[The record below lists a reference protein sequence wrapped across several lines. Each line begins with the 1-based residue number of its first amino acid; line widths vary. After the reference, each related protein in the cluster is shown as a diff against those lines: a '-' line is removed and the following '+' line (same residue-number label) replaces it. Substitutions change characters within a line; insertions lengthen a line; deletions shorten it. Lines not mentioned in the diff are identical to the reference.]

1 MAKKIY
7 WTICILAGIISAIVA
22 PMYVD
27 YEWGIGAYIA
37 IAWIIFIFVFG
48 LIGIY
53 AHKIKEY
60 YDKKS

>member
-1 MAKKIY
+1 MY
-7 WTICILAGIISAIVA
+7 QQESLVQSVA
-22 PMYVD
+22 MYVD

-37 IAWIIFIFVFG
+37 IAWIIFILFG

>member
-37 IAWIIFIFVFG
+37 IAWIIFIFPIWVDRN
-48 LIGIY
+48 ICP
-53 AHKIKEY
+53 KIKEY

>member
-7 WTICILAGIISAIVA
+7 WTICILAGIISAVIA

-27 YEWGIGAYIA
+27 YEWGVGAYIA
-37 IAWIIFIFVFG
+37 IAWLIFILIFG
-48 LIGIY
+48 LIGIF
-53 AHKIKEY
+53 ADKIKSH